1 MSSLRV
7 AFVDQCG
14 AQMGGAEQM
23 MATVISRAPAPLV
36 PSAILFEDGAF
47 ADRLRALGA
56 QVDVVPV
63 PRAIGASTRERLR
76 IGGALRIPDV
86 ALRVAR
92 LLRLQR
98 ADVVY
103 TNSMKAHLVGA
114 VAARAAG
121 LPCVMHF
128 HDLPEG
134 LALRALRTAAVLGSR
149 ERLAC
154 SHLVRERV
162 GLGATTVVYAPVEL
176 ERFASLPSRAQA
188 RATLGIP
195 TGVPLVTL
203 AGRINRWKGHDR
215 FLRIAALVRRTVPAH
230 FAIVGAPVFRDED
243 YVDELHALTD
253 SLGLREHVTFVP
265 WLDEIATAY
274 AASDVNCNCSTA
286 EPFGMTAIEAA
297 ACGVPTVCFND
308 SGIAEAIAGADGGCA
323 VPAGDETAFA
333 AAIAAYLQDPAAR
346 LSAGEAARATSH
358 RFEAGRFATEVG
370 AVIRRAAA

>member
-1 MSSLRV
+1 MNSLRV

-23 MATVISRAPAPLV
+23 LATVIARAPAPLE

-56 QVDVVPV
+56 HVDVAPV
-63 PRAIGASTRERLR
+63 PRSIGASTRERLR
-76 IGGALRIPDV
+76 LGGALRIPDV

-92 LLRLQR
+92 LLRRQR

-134 LALRALRTAAVLGSR
+134 LALRALQTAAVFGSR

-154 SHLVRERV
+154 SHLVRKRV

-176 ERFASLPSRAQA
+176 ERFATLPSRTQA
-188 RATLGIP
+188 RAALGIS
-195 TGVPLVTL
+195 TDEPLVAL
-203 AGRINRWKGHDR
+203 VGRINRWKGHDR
-215 FLRIAALVRRTVPAH
+215 FLRIAALVRREIPAH
-230 FAIVGAPVFRDED
+230 FAIVGAAVFRDAD
-243 YVDELHALTD
+243 YVDELHTLAGE
-253 SLGLREHVTFVP
+253 LGLREHVTFVP
-265 WLDEIATAY
+265 WLDDVIAAY
-274 AASDVNCNCSTA
+274 AASDINCNCSTA

-308 SGIAEAIAGADGGCA
+308 SGIAEAIADADGGCA
-323 VPAGDETAFA
+323 VVAGDEAAFA
-333 AAIAAYLQDPAAR
+333 AAVVAYLRDPVAR
-346 LSAGEAARATSH
+346 FGAGEAARATAR
-358 RFEAGRFATEVG
+358 RFEASRFATEVG
-370 AVIRRAAA
+370 AIIRRAAA